1 MNKPV
6 IKPKMALVEL
16 PEDTDVFF
24 QAVGILPGSVEFG
37 EKQAS
42 IKVGEK
48 VYQLN
53 YAREHKNA
61 FQALKL
67 AVKKKGAS
75 QRLIVYPTI
84 RHFPS
89 RDEPLQV
96 AFQTVGFINPDP
108 VEGCISK
115 EIQDFEFRLAG
126 LWQFIPVCQTPVV
139 TVLRNFN
146 DERLAFVKVA
156 DLQAKVRFLKASHIP
171 LLWSNS
177 PVKPFR
183 FNPKLDKE
191 EQGKAAF
198 IQVTAKFLPESD
210 TFEFVTLRGLPAS
223 NSPKYLKA
231 GKADKAEALKLSTTP
246 QQQKKTSSP
255 KSKVLV
261 LKK

>member
-24 QAVGILPGSVEFG
+24 QAVGILPGKVEFG
-37 EKQAS
+37 EKTAS
-42 IKVGEK
+42 IKVGAK
-48 VYQLN
+48 IYQLS

-61 FQALKL
+61 FLALKL

-75 QRLIVYPTI
+75 QRLIVYPAV

-89 RDEPLQV
+89 REEPLQV
-96 AFQTVGFINPDP
+96 AFQVVGFISPDP
-108 VEGCISK
+108 VVGSIS
-115 EIQDFEFRLAG
+115 EDIQDFEFRLAG

-146 DERLAFVKVA
+146 NERLAFVKVA
-156 DLQAKVRFLKASHIP
+156 DLQQKVRFLKASHIP

-191 EQGKAAF
+191 EQGRAAF
-198 IQVTAKFLPESD
+198 IQVNAKFLPESD
-210 TFEFVTLRGLPAS
+210 TFEFVALRGIPAS

-231 GKADKAEALKLSTTP
+231 GKADKAEALKLSTS
-246 QQQKKTSSP
+246 QQKKKKTSSP
-255 KSKVLV
+255 KSKVL
-261 LKK
+261 LKS